1 LWKVWKHKFGGVVK
15 RPACIGGKSD
25 EVSIANL
32 LANSFGAACSPPHP
46 HRKES
51 NRPALQERLNNYVG
65 ASCNYDS
72 IVSLNVLDKLITNLP
87 TKKSPGFDLLS
98 AEHLKYSHP
107 IILKIIRLLISLMVS
122 NRYVPSAF
130 SCGITVPLP
139 KATYKRS
146 QTSVNDYR
154 GITIILPI
162 ISKLLKFTQLKC
174 LITFLGTSAAQFGFK
189 KGHSCTHAIFS
200 ARKLLIILPHKTPLL
215 IFAHWTSVRLLT
227 VSAILICLTNFW
239 TEIYLLIF
247 SVF

>member
-1 LWKVWKHKFGGVVK
+1 MNFCDSPENGILICVLFNFSIVLIKIDEIIRDNLTSIIHGYNKHDF
-15 RPACIGGKSD
+15 PF
-25 EVSIANL
+25 NL
-32 LANSFGAACSPPHP
+32 LPY
-46 HRKES
+46 
-51 NRPALQERLNNYVG
+51 NYVG

-239 TEIYLLIF
+239 TEIYLLIL